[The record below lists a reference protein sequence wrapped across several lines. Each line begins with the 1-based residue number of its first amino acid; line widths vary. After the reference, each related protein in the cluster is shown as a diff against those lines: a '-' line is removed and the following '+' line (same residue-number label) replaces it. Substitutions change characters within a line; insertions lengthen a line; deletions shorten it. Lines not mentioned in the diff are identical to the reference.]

1 MAMIDRQ
8 KVETILMRRFPGAG
22 HPQIAAAANAIMGL
36 PDEWEEV
43 GGDLARL
50 MRETKGEA
58 ELKILR
64 RRQP

>member
-1 MAMIDRQ
+1 MIDRQ

-22 HPQIAAAANAIMGL
+22 HLQIAAAANAIMGL

-50 MRETKGEA
+50 VREARAGS

-64 RRQP
+64 RREL

>member
-1 MAMIDRQ
+1 MIDRQ

-43 GGDLARL
+43 GGDLTRLVREARA
-50 MRETKGEA
+50 GV
-58 ELKILR
+58 ELKVLR
-64 RRQP
+64 RREP